1 MKKFKPEVDMS
12 TVQICI
18 LYQFYSYTLAYR
30 VSGLL
35 NARSFSRFYWPF
47 HSDSNAF
54 VVQLVVSFKDSKHPY
69 IQTYINF
76 IKVSRYLAK
85 S

>member
-1 MKKFKPEVDMS
+1 MS

-18 LYQFYSYTLAYR
+18 LYQFSSYTLAYR

-35 NARSFSRFYWPF
+35 SVRSFSRFYWPF
-47 HSDSNAF
+47 DSDSNAF